1 MRFGFSI
8 TSVFFL
14 FLFACGPKQLAE
26 YSSYNQSL
34 DSSVNGTGLDS
45 IINPYR
51 LNLEKQMS
59 EIIGYSDST
68 LLNFAPESPL
78 SNFVAD
84 VVYNAGYEFAVKNQ
98 IGSTRNTIFSLLN
111 FGGIRAPINK
121 GEITKGNLYE
131 LMPFDNTIVIVQV
144 SPEKIKQ
151 ILNYL
156 HQNNGQPVGNA
167 GFRLSLDNKEMIIGE
182 ELYNFD
188 QDIFIVSSDY
198 LVNGGDKM
206 GFFKDPIK
214 RWNTDILIR
223 DAFIS
228 YVTRAKNILYT
239 PVEGRMQIQY

>member
-8 TSVFFL
+8 ASVFFL
-14 FLFACGPKQLAE
+14 FLVACGPKQLAE

-59 EIIGYSDST
+59 EIIGHSDST

-121 GEITKGNLYE
+121 GEISKGNLYE
-131 LMPFDNTIVIVQV
+131 LMPFDNTIVIVQI
-144 SPEKIKQ
+144 SAEKIKQ
-151 ILNYL
+151 LLNYL

-188 QDIFIVSSDY
+188 HDVFIVSSDY

-206 GFFKDPIK
+206 DFFKDPIK

-223 DAFIS
+223 DALIS
-228 YVTRAKNILYT
+228 YVTRAKNILY
-239 PVEGRMQIQY
+239 PALEGRMQIQY